1 MLRFSQGRDDLPGC
15 PLAMSLAARWS
26 RLFPWAL
33 RLAWAVLP
41 FTAGPA
47 WAEALRARSHDVQ
60 AVASTGLWAVWA
72 VVLIGT
78 LVPHPLSLTALRLV
92 APAAVVAAAWA
103 ATQPGV
109 STAASVAALGTTL
122 IATALA
128 LAPTTGLRFVN
139 GTAYPNERR
148 FPLRLPGALLVG
160 LLPVTWALA
169 LGLPTL
175 AALLLAAHRW
185 VAGGALAVV
194 AVAVDAVLLPALHGL
209 SRRWVV
215 FVPAGVVL
223 HDPMTLADPVLFPK
237 RTIEALHLAPADT
250 DSLDLTQRS
259 PGLACELL
267 LWEKVPLTLRKPG
280 DRVGESGASARL
292 LFTPT
297 RPGAVLAEARRR
309 GVRG

>member
-1 MLRFSQGRDDLPGC
+1 MSV
-15 PLAMSLAARWS
+15 AMSPAVRWS
-26 RLFPWAL
+26 RLFPWVV
-33 RLAWAVLP
+33 RLAWAALP

-47 WAEALRARSHDVQ
+47 WAEALRARSHGVQ
-60 AVASTGLWAVWA
+60 VVASTGLWAVWA
-72 VVLIGT
+72 LVLVAT
-78 LVPHPLSLTALRLV
+78 LVPYPLGLTALRLA
-92 APAAVVAAAWA
+92 APAAVVATSWA
-103 ATQPGV
+103 ATQAGV
-109 STAASVAALGTTL
+109 STIAAVAAVGTTL
-122 IATALA
+122 VVAAVA
-128 LAPTTGLRFVN
+128 MAPATGLLFVN
-139 GTAYPNERR
+139 GSAYPNERR

-160 LLPVTWALA
+160 LLPVTWGLA
-169 LGLPTL
+169 WGLPVA
-175 AALLLAAHRW
+175 AALLLGAHRW
-185 VAGGALAVV
+185 VPGGVLAVV
-194 AVAVDAVLLPALHGL
+194 ALAVDAVLLPALHGL

-237 RTIEALHLAPADT
+237 RTIEALRLAPVDT

-280 DRVGESGASARL
+280 DRVGESGSSARL